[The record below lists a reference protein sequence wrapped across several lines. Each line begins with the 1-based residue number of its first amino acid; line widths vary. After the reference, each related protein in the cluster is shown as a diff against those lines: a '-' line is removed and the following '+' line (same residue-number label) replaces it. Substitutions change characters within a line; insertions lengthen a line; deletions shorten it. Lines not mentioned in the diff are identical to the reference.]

1 MSIYVIKVKFSQ
13 NENHM
18 NKVVNDE
25 TSNLII
31 LNQYIKDLS
40 YENFQKNG
48 TQNFNTKENN
58 TNIEINVIHEPY
70 GEINFG
76 VSIKITINCK
86 SKKEKNTIFHLELD
100 YYGLFKTENT
110 ELVDKNKL
118 ASEGARIIFPFARSI
133 IASVTQNG
141 GFMPIIL
148 DNVNFNL
155 MKS

>member
-1 MSIYVIKVKFSQ
+1 
-13 NENHM
+13 M

-48 TQNFNTKENN
+48 TQNFNIKENS

-100 YYGLFKTENT
+100 YYGLFKSENT
-110 ELVDKNKL
+110 KLVDKNKL

>member
-1 MSIYVIKVKFSQ
+1 
-13 NENHM
+13 M

-40 YENFQKNG
+40 YENFQKNE
-48 TQNFNTKENN
+48 TQNFNIKENS

-86 SKKEKNTIFHLELD
+86 SKKEKNTVFHLELD
-100 YYGLFKTENT
+100 YYGLFKSENT
-110 ELVDKNKL
+110 KLVDKNKL

-155 MKS
+155 FKS

>member
-1 MSIYVIKVKFSQ
+1 MSKVI
-13 NENHM
+13 
-18 NKVVNDE
+18 NDE

-58 TNIEINVIHEPY
+58 TNFEINVIHEPY

-86 SKKEKNTIFHLELD
+86 SKKEKNTVFHLELE
-100 YYGLFKTENT
+100 YYGLFKSQNT
-110 ELVDKNKL
+110 KLVDKNKL

>member
-1 MSIYVIKVKFSQ
+1 MD
-13 NENHM
+13 
-18 NKVVNDE
+18 KVVNDE

-48 TQNFNTKENN
+48 TQNFDINENS
-58 TNIEINVIHEPY
+58 TNFEINVIHEPY

-86 SKKEKNTIFHLELD
+86 SKKEKNTVFHLELD
-100 YYGLFKTENT
+100 YYGLFKSENT
-110 ELVDKNKL
+110 KLVDKKKL
-118 ASEGARIIFPFARSI
+118 VSEGARIIFPFARSI

>member
-1 MSIYVIKVKFSQ
+1 
-13 NENHM
+13 M

-86 SKKEKNTIFHLELD
+86 SKKEKNTVFHLELD
-100 YYGLFKTENT
+100 YYGLFKSENT
-110 ELVDKNKL
+110 NLVDKNKL

>member
-1 MSIYVIKVKFSQ
+1 
-13 NENHM
+13 M

-25 TSNLII
+25 ISNLII

-100 YYGLFKTENT
+100 YYGLFKSEGKK
-110 ELVDKNKL
+110 LVDKNKL

>member
-1 MSIYVIKVKFSQ
+1 
-13 NENHM
+13 M
-18 NKVVNDE
+18 NKVVNDDI
-25 TSNLII
+25 SNLII

-100 YYGLFKTENT
+100 YYGLFKSENT
-110 ELVDKNKL
+110 ELVYKNKL
-118 ASEGARIIFPFARSI
+118 ASEVARIIFPFARSI

>member
-1 MSIYVIKVKFSQ
+1 
-13 NENHM
+13 M
-18 NKVVNDE
+18 NKVINDE
-25 TSNLII
+25 TSNLVI

-48 TQNFNTKENN
+48 TQNFDIKENS

-100 YYGLFKTENT
+100 YYGLFKSENT
-110 ELVDKNKL
+110 KLVDKNKL

>member
-1 MSIYVIKVKFSQ
+1 MD
-13 NENHM
+13 
-18 NKVVNDE
+18 KVVNDE

-48 TQNFNTKENN
+48 TQNFDIKENS
-58 TNIEINVIHEPY
+58 TNFEINVIHEPY

-100 YYGLFKTENT
+100 YYGLFKSENT
-110 ELVDKNKL
+110 KLVDKNKL
-118 ASEGARIIFPFARSI
+118 VSEGARIIFPFARSI

-155 MKS
+155 IKS

>member
-1 MSIYVIKVKFSQ
+1 
-13 NENHM
+13 M
-18 NKVVNDE
+18 NKVINDE

-48 TQNFNTKENN
+48 TQNFNAKENN
-58 TNIEINVIHEPY
+58 INIEINVIHEPY
-70 GEINFG
+70 GQVNFG

-100 YYGLFKTENT
+100 YYGLFKSENT
-110 ELVDKNKL
+110 NLVDKNKL

>member
-1 MSIYVIKVKFSQ
+1 
-13 NENHM
+13 M
-18 NKVVNDE
+18 NKVINDE
-25 TSNLII
+25 ISNLII

-100 YYGLFKTENT
+100 YYGLFKSENT

>member
-1 MSIYVIKVKFSQ
+1 MSKII
-13 NENHM
+13 
-18 NKVVNDE
+18 NDE
-25 TSNLII
+25 KSNLII

-100 YYGLFKTENT
+100 YYGLFKSEGKK
-110 ELVDKNKL
+110 LVDKNKL

-133 IASVTQNG
+133 IASVTQNC

>member
-1 MSIYVIKVKFSQ
+1 
-13 NENHM
+13 M

-25 TSNLII
+25 TGNLII

-100 YYGLFKTENT
+100 YYGLFKSEGKK
-110 ELVDKNKL
+110 LVDKNKL

-133 IASVTQNG
+133 IASVTHDG

-155 MKS
+155 IKS

>member
-1 MSIYVIKVKFSQ
+1 
-13 NENHM
+13 M

-48 TQNFNTKENN
+48 TQNFDIKENS

-86 SKKEKNTIFHLELD
+86 SKKEKNTVFHLELD
-100 YYGLFKTENT
+100 YYGLFKSDNT
-110 ELVDKNKL
+110 KLVDKNKL

>member
-1 MSIYVIKVKFSQ
+1 
-13 NENHM
+13 M
-18 NKVVNDE
+18 NKIINDE

-48 TQNFNTKENN
+48 TQNFDIKENS

-86 SKKEKNTIFHLELD
+86 SKKEKNTVFHLELD
-100 YYGLFKTENT
+100 YYGLFKSENT
-110 ELVDKNKL
+110 KLVDKNKL
-118 ASEGARIIFPFARSI
+118 VSEGAKIIFPFARSI

>member
-1 MSIYVIKVKFSQ
+1 
-13 NENHM
+13 M

-86 SKKEKNTIFHLELD
+86 SKKEKNTVFHLELD
-100 YYGLFKTENT
+100 YYGLFKSENT
-110 ELVDKNKL
+110 KLVDKKKL
-118 ASEGARIIFPFARSI
+118 VSEGARIIFPFARSI

-148 DNVNFNL
+148 DNVNFSL

>member
-1 MSIYVIKVKFSQ
+1 
-13 NENHM
+13 M
-18 NKVVNDE
+18 NKVINE
-25 TSNLII
+25 EKSNLII

-48 TQNFNTKENN
+48 THNFDAKENN
-58 TNIEINVIHEPY
+58 TNIEINIIHEPY
-70 GEINFG
+70 GEVNFG
-76 VSIKITINCK
+76 VIIKITINCK
-86 SKKEKNTIFHLELD
+86 SKKEENAIFHLELD
-100 YYGLFKTENT
+100 YYGLFKTENIK
-110 ELVDKNKL
+110 LIDSNKL

>member
-1 MSIYVIKVKFSQ
+1 MSKVI
-13 NENHM
+13 
-18 NKVVNDE
+18 NDE
-25 TSNLII
+25 KSNLII

-48 TQNFNTKENN
+48 TQNFNAKENS
-58 TNIEINVIHEPY
+58 TNVEINVIHEPY
-70 GEINFG
+70 GKINFG

-86 SKKEKNTIFHLELD
+86 SKKENNTIFHLELD
-100 YYGLFKTENT
+100 YFGLFKSESKK
-110 ELVDKNKL
+110 LVDKNKL
-118 ASEGARIIFPFARSI
+118 VSEGARIIFPFARSI

-148 DNVNFNL
+148 DNVSFNL

>member
-1 MSIYVIKVKFSQ
+1 MSKVI
-13 NENHM
+13 
-18 NKVVNDE
+18 NDE

-48 TQNFNTKENN
+48 TQNFNTKENS

-100 YYGLFKTENT
+100 YYGLFKSEGKK
-110 ELVDKNKL
+110 LVDKNKL

>member
-1 MSIYVIKVKFSQ
+1 
-13 NENHM
+13 M

-48 TQNFNTKENN
+48 TQNFDIKENS

-86 SKKEKNTIFHLELD
+86 SKKENNTVFHLELD
-100 YYGLFKTENT
+100 YYGLFKSENT
-110 ELVDKNKL
+110 KLVDKNKL

>member
-1 MSIYVIKVKFSQ
+1 
-13 NENHM
+13 M

-86 SKKEKNTIFHLELD
+86 SKKKELSLNFGLVKCL
-100 YYGLFKTENT
+100 YNKGLFSFFV
-110 ELVDKNKL
+110 LVVNCFIAFNNFSISFL
-118 ASEGARIIFPFARSI
+118 YLLIFLLLYIFE
-133 IASVTQNG
+133 
-141 GFMPIIL
+141 
-148 DNVNFNL
+148 
-155 MKS
+155 

>member
-1 MSIYVIKVKFSQ
+1 
-13 NENHM
+13 M

-40 YENFQKNG
+40 YENFEKNE

-100 YYGLFKTENT
+100 YYGLFKSEGKR
-110 ELVDKNKL
+110 LVDKNKL

>member
-1 MSIYVIKVKFSQ
+1 
-13 NENHM
+13 M

-48 TQNFNTKENN
+48 TQNFDIKENS
-58 TNIEINVIHEPY
+58 TNFEINVIHEPY

-86 SKKEKNTIFHLELD
+86 SKKEKNTVFHLELD
-100 YYGLFKTENT
+100 YYGLFKSENT
-110 ELVDKNKL
+110 KLVDKTQL
-118 ASEGARIIFPFARSI
+118 VSEGARIIFPFARSI

-155 MKS
+155 IKS

>member
-1 MSIYVIKVKFSQ
+1 
-13 NENHM
+13 M
-18 NKVVNDE
+18 NKVINDE

-100 YYGLFKTENT
+100 YYGLFKSENT
-110 ELVDKNKL
+110 KLVDKNKL

>member
-1 MSIYVIKVKFSQ
+1 
-13 NENHM
+13 M
-18 NKVVNDE
+18 NKIINDE
-25 TSNLII
+25 TSKLTI

-70 GEINFG
+70 GKINFG
-76 VSIKITINCK
+76 VGIKITINCK

-100 YYGLFKTENT
+100 YYGLFKSEGKK
-110 ELVDKNKL
+110 LVDKNKL

>member
-1 MSIYVIKVKFSQ
+1 
-13 NENHM
+13 M

-48 TQNFNTKENN
+48 TQNFNTKDNN

-86 SKKEKNTIFHLELD
+86 SKKENNTVFHLELD
-100 YYGLFKTENT
+100 YYGLFKSENT
-110 ELVDKNKL
+110 KLVDKNKL

>member
-1 MSIYVIKVKFSQ
+1 MD
-13 NENHM
+13 
-18 NKVVNDE
+18 KVVNDE

-40 YENFQKNG
+40 YENFQRNG
-48 TQNFNTKENN
+48 TQNFDFKENS

-86 SKKEKNTIFHLELD
+86 SKKEKNTVFHLELD
-100 YYGLFKTENT
+100 YYGLFKSENT
-110 ELVDKNKL
+110 KLVDKNKL
-118 ASEGARIIFPFARSI
+118 VSEGARIIFPFARSI

>member
-1 MSIYVIKVKFSQ
+1 
-13 NENHM
+13 M

-48 TQNFNTKENN
+48 TQNFDIKENS
-58 TNIEINVIHEPY
+58 TNFEINVIHEPY

-86 SKKEKNTIFHLELD
+86 SKKEKNTVFHLELD
-100 YYGLFKTENT
+100 YYGLFKSENT
-110 ELVDKNKL
+110 KLVDKNKL

>member
-1 MSIYVIKVKFSQ
+1 
-13 NENHM
+13 M
-18 NKVVNDE
+18 NNIINDE

-48 TQNFNTKENN
+48 TLNFNAKENN

-70 GEINFG
+70 GEVNFG

-100 YYGLFKTENT
+100 YYGLFKAENT
-110 ELVDKNKL
+110 NLVDKNKL

-155 MKS
+155 IKS

>member
-1 MSIYVIKVKFSQ
+1 
-13 NENHM
+13 M
-18 NKVVNDE
+18 NKIINDE

-40 YENFQKNG
+40 YEKKKKNG
-48 TQNFNTKENN
+48 THNFNAKENN

-70 GEINFG
+70 GEVNFG
-76 VSIKITINCK
+76 VNIKITINCK

-100 YYGLFKTENT
+100 YYGLFKAENT
-110 ELVDKNKL
+110 NLVDKNKL

-155 MKS
+155 TKG

>member
-1 MSIYVIKVKFSQ
+1 
-13 NENHM
+13 M
-18 NKVVNDE
+18 NKVANDE
-25 TSNLII
+25 TNDLII

-40 YENFQKNG
+40 YENFEKNG
-48 TQNFNTKENN
+48 TQKFNTKENN

-100 YYGLFKTENT
+100 YYGLFKSENT
-110 ELVDKNKL
+110 KLVDKNKL

-148 DNVNFNL
+148 DNVNFSL

>member
-1 MSIYVIKVKFSQ
+1 
-13 NENHM
+13 M

-25 TSNLII
+25 TSKLII

-48 TQNFNTKENN
+48 TQNFNAKENN
-58 TNIEINVIHEPY
+58 TNIEINIIHEPY

-76 VSIKITINCK
+76 IIIKITINCK
-86 SKKEKNTIFHLELD
+86 SKKEENTIFHLELD
-100 YYGLFKTENT
+100 YFGLFKSQNT
-110 ELVDKNKL
+110 KLVDVNKL

>member
-1 MSIYVIKVKFSQ
+1 
-13 NENHM
+13 M

-100 YYGLFKTENT
+100 YYGLFKLENT
-110 ELVDKNKL
+110 KLVDKNKL

>member
-1 MSIYVIKVKFSQ
+1 MD
-13 NENHM
+13 
-18 NKVVNDE
+18 KVVNDE

-48 TQNFNTKENN
+48 TQNFDINENS
-58 TNIEINVIHEPY
+58 TNFEINVIHEPY

-100 YYGLFKTENT
+100 YYGLFKSENT
-110 ELVDKNKL
+110 KLVDKKKL
-118 ASEGARIIFPFARSI
+118 VSEGARIIFPFARSI

-148 DNVNFNL
+148 DNVNFSL

>member
-1 MSIYVIKVKFSQ
+1 
-13 NENHM
+13 M

-40 YENFQKNG
+40 YENFQKNE
-48 TQNFNTKENN
+48 TQNFNIKENS

-86 SKKEKNTIFHLELD
+86 SKKEKNTVFHLELD
-100 YYGLFKTENT
+100 YYGLFKSENT
-110 ELVDKNKL
+110 KLVDKNKL

-155 MKS
+155 IKS

>member
-1 MSIYVIKVKFSQ
+1 
-13 NENHM
+13 M

-100 YYGLFKTENT
+100 YYGLFKSESKK
-110 ELVDKNKL
+110 LVDKNKL

-155 MKS
+155 IKS

>member
-1 MSIYVIKVKFSQ
+1 MSKVI
-13 NENHM
+13 
-18 NKVVNDE
+18 NDE

-48 TQNFNTKENN
+48 TQNFNTKENS

-70 GEINFG
+70 GKINFG

-100 YYGLFKTENT
+100 YYGLFKSENT

>member
-1 MSIYVIKVKFSQ
+1 MD
-13 NENHM
+13 
-18 NKVVNDE
+18 KVVNDE

-100 YYGLFKTENT
+100 YYGLFKSENT
-110 ELVDKNKL
+110 KLVDKNKL

>member
-1 MSIYVIKVKFSQ
+1 MSKVI
-13 NENHM
+13 
-18 NKVVNDE
+18 NDE

-48 TQNFNTKENN
+48 TQNFNTKENS
-58 TNIEINVIHEPY
+58 TNIEMNVIHEPY
-70 GEINFG
+70 GKINFG

-100 YYGLFKTENT
+100 YYGLFKSENT
-110 ELVDKNKL
+110 ELVEKNKL

-155 MKS
+155 IKG

>member
-1 MSIYVIKVKFSQ
+1 MSKVI
-13 NENHM
+13 
-18 NKVVNDE
+18 NDE
-25 TSNLII
+25 KSNLII

-48 TQNFNTKENN
+48 TQNFNTKENS

-70 GEINFG
+70 GKINFG

-100 YYGLFKTENT
+100 YYGLFKSENT
-110 ELVDKNKL
+110 KLVDKNKL
-118 ASEGARIIFPFARSI
+118 TSEGARIIFPFTRSI